1 MSTAA
6 APARPHRRVWRLAG
20 PIILSNLSVPLLGA
34 VDTAVMGHQPDAAF
48 VGAVAVGAL
57 IFSVV
62 YWGFGFL
69 RMGTTGFTAQADGAR
84 DDGELRA
91 TLARPILLAAA
102 ISLLI
107 LLLQWPIAEV
117 AFALIGPSE
126 AVERLGRIYFDV
138 RIWGAPATLMT
149 YALLGWLLGVS
160 RARDVLLLTV
170 ALNGINIAL
179 TLYLVLDLEW
189 GIAGAAW
196 GTLIAEYLAL
206 ALGFAL
212 VHSELRRRGG
222 AWDRRRV
229 LDRQRLAALFRVNR
243 DIFIRTLCLEAA
255 FAVFLSISAKFGD
268 TRLAGNAILMQ
279 LQTFMAYGLDGFAHA
294 AEVLAGSAF
303 GARDRAAFRKMVE
316 ISTFWAVALSG
327 AVTLA
332 YFLFGEAILSI
343 FTDLPE
349 VRAAALAYLPWVA
362 VSPIVSVWSFQLDGI
377 FIGTTRTAEMRNAM
391 IASLL
396 VYLAAAAVLVPLLG
410 NHGLW
415 LAFLVFMAARAVS
428 LGYCYPKLERAV
440 ENRA

>member
-1 MSTAA
+1 MTADA
-6 APARPHRRVWRLAG
+6 VAARPHRRVWRLAG

-57 IFSVV
+57 IFSIV

-69 RMGTTGFTAQADGAR
+69 RMGTTGFTAQADGAG
-84 DDGELRA
+84 DDAELRA
-91 TLARPILLAAA
+91 ALARPILLASAIAA
-102 ISLLI
+102 AI
-107 LLLQWPIAEV
+107 LLLQWPIAEL

-126 AVERLGRIYFDV
+126 AVESLGRIYFDI

-170 ALNGINIAL
+170 ALNGVNIAL
-179 TLYLVLDLEW
+179 TLFLVLELDW

-196 GTLIAEYLAL
+196 GTVIAEYLAL
-206 ALGFAL
+206 VLGFGL
-212 VHSELRRRGG
+212 VRSELTRRGG
-222 AWDRRRV
+222 SWDRDRI
-229 LDRQRLAALFRVNR
+229 LDRPRLAALFRVNF
-243 DIFIRTLCLEAA
+243 DIFVRTLCLEAA

-268 TRLAGNAILMQ
+268 TRLAGNAILQQ
-279 LQTFMAYGLDGFAHA
+279 LQTFLAFGLDGFAHA

-303 GARDRAAFRKMVE
+303 GARNRSVFRKMVE
-316 ISTFWAVALSG
+316 VSTLWAVALSVV
-327 AVTLA
+327 VTGV
-332 YFLFGEAILSI
+332 YFLFGETIISL

-349 VRAAALAYLPWVA
+349 VRAAALTYLPWLA
-362 VSPIVSVWSFQLDGI
+362 ISPLVSVWSYQLDGI
-377 FIGTTRTAEMRNAM
+377 FIGATRTGAMRNAM

-396 VYLAAAAVLVPLLG
+396 AFLAAAALLVPLLE

-415 LAFLVFMAARAVS
+415 LAFLIFMAARAVT
-428 LGYCYPKLERAV
+428 LGAYYPRLEREV
-440 ENRA
+440 ETRV